1 MQHPP
6 ATQHPLP
13 VLCHPQQYEKKQIYL
28 HHTVSS
34 PNPYNV
40 ADWWVEQHR
49 HTGFKIATAYI
60 IAGAPNTPDAP
71 YKDGEI
77 IQIFPHQNWAAHLG
91 KPTQT
96 PGTNPLPATTLHKHS
111 IAIELCN
118 WGYVRQLPA
127 ANFVSGTGSIIRPE
141 NVIALNY
148 REKQYWHRYTAAQIE
163 SLRQLLL
170 HLTSVYDIPR
180 TYNPMFSICPE
191 ALHGQP
197 GIFSHTSV
205 RIDKTDISPQPAMV
219 KMLQELNAKQS

>member
-1 MQHPP
+1 MQAPP
-6 ATQHPLP
+6 ITQYPLP
-13 VLCHPQQYEKKQIYL
+13 VLCHPQQHEKKQIYL

-40 ADWWVEQHR
+40 ANWWVEQHR
-49 HTGFKIATAYI
+49 QTGFKIATAFI
-60 IAGAPNTPDAP
+60 IAGAPDTIQAT

-96 PGTNPLPATTLHKHS
+96 PGTQPLSATTLHRHS
-111 IAIELCN
+111 IGVELCN
-118 WGYVRQLPA
+118 WGYVRRLPA
-127 ANFVSGTGSIIRPE
+127 GNYVTGGKAIIKQDKVLE
-141 NVIALNY
+141 LNY
-148 REKQYWHRYTAAQIE
+148 RNQQHFQRYTPAQIE

-170 HLTSVYDIPR
+170 YLTATYNIPR
-180 TYNPMFSICPE
+180 TYFPMFGICPE

-205 RIDKTDISPQPAMV
+205 RADKTDISPQPDII
-219 KMLQELNAKQS
+219 KMLQNLNH